1 MIKKC
6 WRDTSNSTS
15 KNWTLCISLLAQSCN
30 QVMICKQC
38 NKTRGRCAAQR
49 GCQHSRINLIQSRH
63 NQPNSCLDWLT
74 YLTGVGITLWYWE
87 STIKNLWCFPT
98 KWMFL
103 GMSFHKVAHIESES
117 MIRTTP
123 NYTDHSLSV
132 GRSVGS
138 GRPQTNG
145 IYASIEQAARG
156 TDGRRISLQC
166 NDHGVNN
173 SWHCFRHGTAAM
185 GAFNCKL
192 AATCNPADP
201 CFLDCWPGYHVISK
215 DSKETP
221 DEVEA

>member
-1 MIKKC
+1 MYLFRWHLSLALLNILKRWDSNFCSKTSRCPHDMIKKC

-15 KNWTLCISLLAQSCN
+15 KNWTLCVSLLAQSCN

-138 GRPQTNG
+138 GRLQTNG
-145 IYASIEQAARG
+145 IYASIEQATER
-156 TDGRRISLQC
+156 DRREGRRGGQ
-166 NDHGVNN
+166 
-173 SWHCFRHGTAAM
+173 
-185 GAFNCKL
+185 
-192 AATCNPADP
+192 
-201 CFLDCWPGYHVISK
+201 
-215 DSKETP
+215 
-221 DEVEA
+221 